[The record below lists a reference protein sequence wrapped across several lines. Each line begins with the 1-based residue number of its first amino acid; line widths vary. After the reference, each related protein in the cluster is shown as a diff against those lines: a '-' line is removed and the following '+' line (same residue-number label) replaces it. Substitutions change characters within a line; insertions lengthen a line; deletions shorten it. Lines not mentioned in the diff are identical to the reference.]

1 MTRPLDP
8 PEKKNPLVPSRAPTP
23 LPSARS
29 RAALGLAVGAAEGR
43 FRLQVCEDCG
53 AVQYPPRD
61 LCGGCLSGALTWREV
76 ARGGVVSAATVTRI
90 ASEPYFRDRQPWR
103 TGLVDLDAGVRIVA
117 HLHGDCSAG
126 DRVTLDLKLDAAG
139 RGAIFATPERPT
151 PHQEDDPELRAF
163 TADPKFRNALI
174 VDGRASTAAALTQA
188 FLDAGAARVFV
199 GVAETWKPH
208 ANPGDRGAVE
218 IMPLD
223 VTDPRSVADL
233 ADRLGDKVDILVN
246 NSDYFRPGGLI
257 DGQDAAKARVT
268 FETHCL
274 GAMRLAAAF
283 GPVMRARAAET
294 GRAAAAFVTIISAWS
309 LSGAPDYGA
318 YAASQ
323 AALRS
328 LSHGLRAQMRP
339 SGLKVVDVLT
349 GPIDDEWRQT
359 IRPPKVAPAALAAAL
374 IAALRE
380 GREEVIVGEIAKEIH
395 AKWAEDPQL
404 FRQETL

>member
-23 LPSARS
+23 LPPARS

-61 LCGGCLSGALTWREV
+61 LCGKCLSGALKWREV
-76 ARGGVVSAATVTRI
+76 ARGGAISAMTVTRV
-90 ASEPYFRDRQPWR
+90 ASELYFRDRQPWR
-103 TGLVDLDAGVRIVA
+103 MGLVELDAGARILA
-117 HLHGDCSAG
+117 HLHGDCRAG
-126 DRVTLDLKLDAAG
+126 DRVRLDLKLDPAG
-139 RGAIFATPERPT
+139 RGAIFAAPEQST

-174 VDGRASTAAALTQA
+174 VDGRASTAAALAQA
-188 FLDAGAARVFV
+188 FFDAGAARVFV

-208 ANPGDRGAVE
+208 GDPAGQAALE

-246 NSDYFRPGGLI
+246 NADYFRPGGLI
-257 DGQDAAKARVT
+257 DGQDAAKARMT
-268 FETHCL
+268 FEIHCL

-283 GPVMRARAAET
+283 GPVMRGRAAET
-294 GRAAAAFVTIISAWS
+294 GRAAAAFVNIISAWS
-309 LSGAPDYGA
+309 LSGAPEYGA

-328 LSHGLRAQMRP
+328 LSHGLRSQMRP

-349 GPIDDEWRQT
+349 GPIDDKWRQT

-380 GREEVIVGEIAKEIH
+380 GREEVVVGEIAKEIH
-395 AKWAEDPQL
+395 AKWAEDAPL
-404 FRQETL
+404 FHQETL

>member
-61 LCGGCLSGALTWREV
+61 LCGECLSGALKWREV
-76 ARGGVVSAATVTRI
+76 ARGGIVSALTVTRVS
-90 ASEPYFRDRQPWR
+90 SEPYFRDRQPWR
-103 TGLVDLDAGVRIVA
+103 AGLVALDAGARVLA
-117 HLHGDCSAG
+117 HLHGDCRAG
-126 DRVTLDLKLDAAG
+126 DRVTLDLKLDPAG

-151 PHQEDDPELRAF
+151 PHQEDDPQLRAF

-174 VDGRASTAAALTQA
+174 VDGRASTAAALAQA
-188 FLDAGAARVFV
+188 FFDAGAARVFV
-199 GVAETWKPH
+199 GVAETWKPR
-208 ANPGDRGAVE
+208 ANPNGQAAVE

-257 DGQDAAKARVT
+257 DRQDAAKARMA
-268 FETHCL
+268 FEIHCL

-283 GPVMRARAAET
+283 GPVMRERAAET
-294 GRAAAAFVTIISAWS
+294 GRAAAAVVNVISAWS
-309 LSGAPDYGA
+309 LSGAPEYDA

-359 IRPPKVAPAALAAAL
+359 IRPPKVAPTALAAAL
-374 IAALRE
+374 ITALRE
-380 GREEVIVGEIAKEIH
+380 GREEVVVGEIAREIH
-395 AKWAEDPQL
+395 AKWAEDPRL
-404 FRQETL
+404 SLQETL

>member
-8 PEKKNPLVPSRAPTP
+8 PVGKNPLVPARAPTP

-43 FRLQVCEDCG
+43 FQLQVCEECG

-61 LCGGCLSGALTWREV
+61 LCGRCLSGALAWREIARDGAVV
-76 ARGGVVSAATVTRI
+76 AITVTRV

-103 TGLVDLDAGVRIVA
+103 TGLVALDAGARIVA
-117 HLHGDCSAG
+117 HLHGDCRVG
-126 DRVTLDLKLDAAG
+126 DRVTLDLKLDPTG
-139 RGAIFATPERPT
+139 RGAMFAAPERPT
-151 PHQEDDPELRAF
+151 PHQEDDLQLRAF

-174 VDGRASTAAALTQA
+174 VDGRASTAAALAQA

-199 GVAETWKPH
+199 GVAETWKPL
-208 ANPGDRGAVE
+208 ANPGGQAAVE
-218 IMPLD
+218 VMPLD
-223 VTDPRSVADL
+223 VTDPQSVADL

-246 NSDYFRPGGLI
+246 NSDYFRSGGLI
-257 DGQDAAKARVT
+257 DGQDAAKARMT
-268 FETHCL
+268 FDIHCL

-283 GPVMRARAAET
+283 GPAMRARAAET
-294 GRAAAAFVTIISAWS
+294 GRAAAAFVTIISAWG
-309 LSGAPDYGA
+309 LSGAPEYGA

-323 AALRS
+323 SALRS
-328 LSHGLRAQMRP
+328 LSHGLRAQVRP

-349 GPIDDEWRQT
+349 GPLDDAWRQT

-374 IAALRE
+374 IAALLE
-380 GREEVIVGEIAKEIH
+380 GREEVIVGEVAKEIF
-395 AKWAEDPQL
+395 AKWAGDPRL
-404 FRQETL
+404 SLQETL